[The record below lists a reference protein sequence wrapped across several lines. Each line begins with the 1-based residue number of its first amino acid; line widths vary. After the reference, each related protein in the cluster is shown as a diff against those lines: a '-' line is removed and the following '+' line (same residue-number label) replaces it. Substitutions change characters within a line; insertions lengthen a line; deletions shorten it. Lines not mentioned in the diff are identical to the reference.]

1 MVMMMVEI
9 VVAVAYVMVVDQF
22 YRGHCTAAM
31 IYNDNDFHD
40 SEDADS

>member
-22 YRGHCTAAM
+22 YRGPCTAAM
-31 IYNDNDFHD
+31 IYNDNDFDD
-40 SEDADS
+40 SDDANS

>member
-22 YRGHCTAAM
+22 YRGRRTAVM
-31 IYNDNDFHD
+31 IYSDNDVD
-40 SEDADS
+40 NSKDADS